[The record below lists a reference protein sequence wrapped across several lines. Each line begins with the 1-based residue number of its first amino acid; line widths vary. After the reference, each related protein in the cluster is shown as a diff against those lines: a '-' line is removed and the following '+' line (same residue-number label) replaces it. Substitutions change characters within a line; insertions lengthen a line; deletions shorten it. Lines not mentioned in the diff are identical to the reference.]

1 MKKIQFENAA
11 EFETLFKRKT
21 EEVTDAIVESI
32 EQAITDR
39 KKVADLFEVSFVN
52 VKEAFIISL
61 NRSQWVT
68 ALNSCLDHYHENS
81 SDPDKAIDTWKL
93 LEIAKVY

>member
-1 MKKIQFENAA
+1 M
-11 EFETLFKRKT
+11 
-21 EEVTDAIVESI
+21 
-32 EQAITDR
+32 
-39 KKVADLFEVSFVN
+39 SFVN
-52 VKEAFIISL
+52 VEEAFIISL

>member
-1 MKKIQFENAA
+1 MKKIQFENPE
-11 EFETLFKRKT
+11 EFETLFKKKT
-21 EEVTDAIVESI
+21 EAVTDTIVDSI
-32 EQAITDR
+32 EEAITGN

-52 VKEAFIISL
+52 VEEAFIISL
-61 NRSQWVT
+61 KRSQWVT
-68 ALNSCLDHYHENS
+68 AVNSCLDHYHENS

>member
-1 MKKIQFENAA
+1 MKKIQFENSA
-11 EFETLFKRKT
+11 EFETLFKKKT
-21 EEVTDAIVESI
+21 EAVTDAIVEAI
-32 EQAITDR
+32 EEAITDN
-39 KKVADLFEVSFVN
+39 KKIADLFEVSFVN
-52 VKEAFIISL
+52 VEEAFVISL

-68 ALNSCLDHYHENS
+68 ALSSCLDHYHENS